1 MKLMQRKCIFTE
13 VTLAKIDEENMAL
26 TDVETVVFPGKIG
39 PRQSTAIAE
48 EYGKNVISTK
58 TKDELLY
65 LPLADFI
72 VAALEYMAGD
82 NTDKEE
88 I

>member
-13 VTLAKIDEENMAL
+13 VTLAKIDEESMTL
-26 TDVETVVFPGKIG
+26 TELETVVFPGKIG
-39 PRQSTAIAE
+39 PRQTTAIAVD
-48 EYGKNVISTK
+48 YGKNVISMK
-58 TKDELLY
+58 TKEELLY

-72 VAALEYMAGD
+72 VAALEYMADD
-82 NTDKEE
+82 NTNKEE